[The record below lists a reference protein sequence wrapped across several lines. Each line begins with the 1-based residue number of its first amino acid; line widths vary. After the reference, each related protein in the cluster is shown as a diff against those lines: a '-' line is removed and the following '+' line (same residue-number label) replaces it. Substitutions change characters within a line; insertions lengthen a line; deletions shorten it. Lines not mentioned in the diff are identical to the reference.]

1 MYTVMNLPE
10 RRRRNLPRLL
20 LAWVLLFPLLFLAVH
35 GRPSFRNAG
44 ISVDDETSVSAHV
57 EGGVAEQKGFLHYW
71 IYMAYAAM
79 LGVLMKPSR
88 RLWGTMSLC
97 PAVMWLAALAIVS
110 TVWSQVP
117 GETLR
122 ASLYYLLDTLFAVY
136 LVVTFSTEEL
146 MTLTMMLGTTVALA
160 SLVLIAGFPQYGL
173 VHEVGHA
180 GVWRGIFAEKN
191 DAAKNLAFLL
201 TPVCNRRILRP
212 LSLAYGALV
221 LGLLVMTRSATAI
234 VIVAAYFVFMLG
246 LQLYRRM
253 RPSNATVLLL
263 LAAALGV
270 VLAAVGYA
278 EFGAISALLGRDPT
292 LTGRT
297 DIWAVLIESAKKRP
311 LLGYGFSGFWTGLE
325 GESGTLYAQVQ
336 WFFTYAHSGLL
347 EIVLQ
352 LGLVGL
358 AAVLFTLGQAAR
370 NAREVVRRSASV
382 GAEWLAG
389 VVFLTIT
396 YNLDEGTMLFTHT
409 LTSLFFLLA
418 CVALARDVRGL
429 QPRAAVTTMPRRVW
443 VDGSV
448 RVA

>member
-1 MYTVMNLPE
+1 MYTVMSLPAH
-10 RRRRNLPRLL
+10 RPRSVPKLL

-44 ISVDDETSVSAHV
+44 ISVDNETSVSAHI
-57 EGGVAEQKGFLHYW
+57 EGAAAEQKGFLHYW
-71 IYMAYAAM
+71 IYMAYVAM
-79 LGVLMKPSR
+79 LGVMVKQSR
-88 RLWGTMSLC
+88 GLWRE
-97 PAVMWLAALAIVS
+97 MWLCRPVVGLALLAIVS
-110 TVWSQVP
+110 TAWSQVP
-117 GETLR
+117 GDTLV
-122 ASLYYLLDTLFAVY
+122 ASLYYLLDTLFAIY

-146 MTLTMMLGTTVALA
+146 MALTMMLGTTVGVV

-201 TPVCNRRILRP
+201 TPVCNRRMLRP

-234 VIVAAYFVFMLG
+234 VIVGAYFVFMMG

-253 RPSNATVLLL
+253 RPSNATVLL
-263 LAAALGV
+263 
-270 VLAAVGYA
+270 VLAAVLGVAVLALGYA
-278 EFGAISALLGRDPT
+278 EFPAISALLGRDAT

-347 EIVLQ
+347 EIELQ

-358 AAVLFTLGQAAR
+358 AAVVFTLGQAVR
-370 NAREVVRRSASV
+370 NAMVAVRCSASV

-389 VVFLTIT
+389 IVFLTVA

-409 LTSLFFLLA
+409 LTSLFFIVV
-418 CVALARDVRGL
+418 CVALAREVRGL
-429 QPRAAVTTMPRRVW
+429 QPRALVTAMPRRPW
-443 VDGSV
+443 VEGSV

>member
-1 MYTVMNLPE
+1 MQIVLNSTSRT
-10 RRRRNLPRLL
+10 RRSMPRLL

-44 ISVDDETSVSAHV
+44 ISVDDETSVSAHI
-57 EGGVAEQKGFLHYW
+57 EGAAPEEKGFLHYW

-79 LGVLMKPSR
+79 LGVLVKQSR
-88 RLWGTMSLC
+88 SLWRE
-97 PAVMWLAALAIVS
+97 MWLCRPVVGLALLAIAS
-110 TVWSQVP
+110 AVWSQVP
-117 GETLR
+117 GDTLV
-122 ASLYYLLDTLFAVY
+122 ASLYYLLDTLFAFY

-146 MTLTMMLGTTVALA
+146 MTLTMMLGTTVGVA
-160 SLVLIAGFPQYGL
+160 SLVLIVGLPQYGL

-212 LSLAYGALV
+212 LSLAYGAMI
-221 LGLLVMTRSATAI
+221 LGLLLMTRSATAI

-253 RPSNATVLLL
+253 KPGNATVLML
-263 LAAALGV
+263 LAAVLGV
-270 VLAAVGYA
+270 VVAAVGYV
-278 EFGAISALLGRDPT
+278 EFGEISALLGRDAT

-297 DIWAVLIESAKKRP
+297 DIWAVLLESAKKRP
-311 LLGYGFSGFWTGLE
+311 MLGYGFSGFWTGLE
-325 GESGTLYAQVQ
+325 GESGSLYAQVQ

-358 AAVLFTLGQAAR
+358 AAVLFTLGQATR
-370 NAREVVRRSASV
+370 NAMHAVRCGAGV

-389 VVFLTIT
+389 LMFLTIA
-396 YNLDEGTMLFTHT
+396 YNLDEGTMMFTHT
-409 LTSLFFLLA
+409 LTSLFFIVT
-418 CVALARDVRGL
+418 CVALAREVRRSPL
-429 QPRAAVTTMPRRVW
+429 RAAVTTMATPVW
-443 VDGSV
+443 LEGSV